1 MLGGSIRC
9 AIRAGLLAA
18 CFVVSPRRAPAADSG
33 YKDILVEGKVDAVE
47 IRLPLTDVTGPA
59 RVKKRADDGFGI
71 PIAPSKTELDAAC
84 YIEWQIGYDTP
95 NPDDPSVVPSV
106 KFERD
111 GRTKYGTELTKI
123 LAESLRIGLITREQ
137 LRAERARLDGWKSVD
152 LEATERIALNPDPG
166 TTAGK
171 SLPSGFQRFV
181 QRVPQLAKTTPMGA
195 IEMQF
200 KQKQRAVGYQPMVY
214 FCVPLAQWRIP
225 SGELRGPG
233 HARTKET
240 VIYRITRE
248 NIDLIL
254 SAVEAFAIA
263 SRTHNEDLAKILDA
277 LNSLPD
283 QK

>member
-1 MLGGSIRC
+1 M
-9 AIRAGLLAA
+9 AGVVAA
-18 CFVVSPRRAPAADSG
+18 CFTLLAWPATAADAG
-33 YKDILVEGKVDAVE
+33 YKDILVEGKGDAVE
-47 IRLPLTDVTGPA
+47 VRLPLTDVTGPA

-123 LAESLRIGLITREQ
+123 LAESLRLGLFTREQ
-137 LRAERARLDGWKSVD
+137 LRAERERLDGWKSVD
-152 LEATERIALNPDPG
+152 LESTERIALIPDKSA
-166 TTAGK
+166 TATK
-171 SLPSGFQRFV
+171 LLPSGFERFV
-181 QRVPQLAKTTPMGA
+181 QKVPQLAKTTPQGA

-214 FCVPLAQWRIP
+214 VCLPLAQWRTAA
-225 SGELRGPG
+225 GELRGPG

-248 NIDLIL
+248 NTDLIL
-254 SAVEAFAIA
+254 SAVHAFAIA

-277 LNSLPD
+277 LLAPAD
-283 QK
+283 QR